1 MLRTSE
7 WELRARPA
15 ALPALLHLFSA
26 LLSIIAHEPKVPQ
39 GTAFWREPDG
49 IICNVGVKLIMTVG
63 TARVESSVTSVTL
76 QASACDEDIKAQ
88 WQSRGAAQDV
98 VQCDAP
104 STPPQ
109 CLQASAKATQALGTY
124 GQATGIVDSRE
135 TPEAF
140 SVPELS
146 TRGEHRAGLCQS
158 RLPFA

>member
-1 MLRTSE
+1 MECKMWLLTSHAQNK

-26 LLSIIAHEPKVPQ
+26 LLSIIAHKPKVPQ

-76 QASACDEDIKAQ
+76 QASACDEDIKAK
-88 WQSRGAAQDV
+88 WQSRGAAQGV

-109 CLQASAKATQALGTY
+109 CLQASARPHKLWAPMAKQEGLLTAGRPLKL
-124 GQATGIVDSRE
+124 
-135 TPEAF
+135 
-140 SVPELS
+140 SVFLS
-146 TRGEHRAGLCQS
+146 
-158 RLPFA
+158 